1 MPRRH
6 RVAAIAY
13 RGLCSFE
20 FGIAVEVFALP
31 RPELGV
37 PWYDFRVCAV
47 EPGPLS
53 AMGGFTIHAPHGIDG
68 LSRADTIVVTGW
80 RDIEEIPPKAL
91 LDAIR
96 RASKRGARL
105 VSICTGAFV
114 LAAAGV
120 LDGLRATTHW
130 RYVDRLRERYPKIRV
145 EPDVLYV
152 DEGQVLTSAGSA
164 AGLDVC
170 LHVVRRD
177 FGAKIANAVARRLV
191 VPTHREGGQAQFV
204 PRPVAADAQETHG
217 QVLDWLR
224 ANLDRPHTITSM
236 AKKARQ
242 SERTFLRH
250 FRQATGESPHGWLI
264 RERVA
269 RARELLET
277 SQLNVDQ
284 IAERSGIGAVE
295 TLRMHFRAIVG
306 VSPNSYRRAFRQ

>member
-13 RGLCSFE
+13 DGLRPFE

-47 EPGPLS
+47 EPGPLCT
-53 AMGGFTIHAPHGIDG
+53 MGGLTVQAPYGIDD
-68 LSRADTIVVTGW
+68 LRRADTIVVTGW
-80 RDIEEIPPKAL
+80 RDVEETPPPAL

-120 LDGLRATTHW
+120 LDGRRATTHW
-130 RYVDRLRERYPKIRV
+130 LYADRLRERYPRIRV

-170 LHVVRRD
+170 LHLVRRD

-204 PRPVAADAQETHG
+204 PRPVAADAQEAYGHL
-217 QVLDWLR
+217 LDWLR
-224 ANLDRPHTITSM
+224 ANLEAPHTIASM
-236 AKKARQ
+236 AKRVRQ

-264 RERVA
+264 RERIA
-269 RARELLET
+269 RVRELLET
-277 SQLNVDQ
+277 TRLNVDQ

-306 VSPNSYRRAFRQ
+306 ISPNSYRRAFRQ